1 MMIFWSR
8 TFYNCSLEFRFGKIF
23 AQLCLIFSFG
33 FRHKNGDEYKSDKTD
48 TAIEPKYALNA
59 DSVWKRWEK
68 SKMCLYQKNWY
79 FGNKGTNWVQIQIQI
94 QCPDPD
100 TRSRSY
106 IPDNISQIPYPRY
119 HIQDIWLSPIQIFL
133 TTFWTFY
140 KILYFWHILVLLTNS
155 WTFDNSFS
163 KTVWLVKKKIILFL
177 VLPLRSL

>member
-1 MMIFWSR
+1 MPSM
-8 TFYNCSLEFRFGKIF
+8 
-23 AQLCLIFSFG
+23 LIRSE
-33 FRHKNGDEYKSDKTD
+33 KDEKKVKCVC
-48 TAIEPKYALNA
+48 I
-59 DSVWKRWEK
+59 
-68 SKMCLYQKNWY
+68 KNWY

-163 KTVWLVKKKIILFL
+163 KTVWLVKKKFILFL